1 MSLKNLTYKAAVD
14 IPPLPIDTY
23 MGVCIAVVDLG
34 EQYQQYDK
42 QKQGKYV
49 NECMFIFEIPGERIQ
64 IDGEDK
70 PRWVNRRVNQSLYST
85 SALYGIL
92 ESWRGHP
99 LTEQEKVSGVDLTAL
114 NGKPAMLSVTIKE
127 GKDGK
132 ERNVITGISKFPK
145 GITPPQPE
153 SELLIFDIDEPDM
166 ETFNKLPKWIQ
177 NIIEKSTQFARNP
190 PTENVEFSDITENQD
205 DVQEGVCPI

>member
-1 MSLKNLTYKAAVD
+1 MSLKNLKYKAAVE

-23 MGVCIAVVDLG
+23 MGVCVAVVELG

-70 PRWVNRRVNQSLYST
+70 PRWVNRRVSQLISPTST
-85 SALYGIL
+85 LYGIL

-99 LTEQEKVSGVDLTAL
+99 LTEQEKVFGVDLTAL

-132 ERNVITGISKFPK
+132 ARNAITAISKFPK
-145 GITPPQPE
+145 GVMPPQPE
-153 SELLIFDIDEPDM
+153 SELLLFDIDEPDM
-166 ETFNKLPKWIQ
+166 ETFSKLPKWVQ
-177 NIIEKSTQFARNP
+177 NIIAKSTQFANNP
-190 PTENVEFSDITENQD
+190 PVEKLEFSTAQD
-205 DVQEGVCPI
+205 TDESGEVCPI

>member
-1 MSLKNLTYKAAVD
+1 MSLKNLKYKAAVE

-23 MGVCIAVVDLG
+23 MGVCVAVVELG

-49 NECMFIFEIPGERIQ
+49 NECMFIFEISGERIQ

-70 PRWVNRRVNQSLYST
+70 PRWVNRRVSQLISPTST
-85 SALYGIL
+85 LYGIL

-132 ERNVITGISKFPK
+132 ARNAITAISKFPK
-145 GITPPQPE
+145 GVVPPQPE
-153 SELLIFDIDEPDM
+153 SELLLFDIDEPDM
-166 ETFNKLPKWIQ
+166 ETFSKLPKWVQ
-177 NIIEKSTQFARNP
+177 NTIAKSTQFANNP
-190 PTENVEFSDITENQD
+190 PVEKIEFSTVQD
-205 DVQEGVCPI
+205 TDESGEVCPI

>member
-1 MSLKNLTYKAAVD
+1 MSLKNLKYKAAVE

-23 MGVCIAVVDLG
+23 MGVCVAVVELG

-70 PRWVNRRVNQSLYST
+70 PRWVNRRVSQLISPTST
-85 SALYGIL
+85 LYGIL

-132 ERNVITGISKFPK
+132 ARNAITAISKFPK
-145 GITPPQPE
+145 GVVPPQPE
-153 SELLIFDIDEPDM
+153 SELLLFDIDEPDM
-166 ETFNKLPKWIQ
+166 ETFSKLPKWVQ
-177 NIIEKSTQFARNP
+177 NTIAKSTQFANNP
-190 PTENVEFSDITENQD
+190 PVEKIGFSTVQD
-205 DVQEGVCPI
+205 TDESGEVCPI

>member
-1 MSLKNLTYKAAVD
+1 MRLKNLKYKAAVE

-23 MGVCIAVVDLG
+23 MGVCVAVVELG

-70 PRWVNRRVNQSLYST
+70 PRWVNRRVSQLISPTST
-85 SALYGIL
+85 LYGIL

-132 ERNVITGISKFPK
+132 ARNAITAISKFPK
-145 GITPPQPE
+145 GVVPPQPE
-153 SELLIFDIDEPDM
+153 SELLLFDIDEPDM
-166 ETFNKLPKWIQ
+166 ETFSKLPKWVQ
-177 NIIEKSTQFARNP
+177 NTIAKSTQFANNP
-190 PTENVEFSDITENQD
+190 PVEKIEFSTVQD
-205 DVQEGVCPI
+205 TDESGEVCPI

>member
-1 MSLKNLTYKAAVD
+1 MSLKKLKYKAAVE

-23 MGVCIAVVDLG
+23 MGVCVAVVELG

-70 PRWVNRRVNQSLYST
+70 PRWVNRRVSQLISPTST
-85 SALYGIL
+85 LYGIL

-132 ERNVITGISKFPK
+132 ARNAITAISKFPK
-145 GITPPQPE
+145 GVVPPQPE
-153 SELLIFDIDEPDM
+153 SELLLFDIDEPDM
-166 ETFNKLPKWIQ
+166 ETFSKLPKWVQ
-177 NIIEKSTQFARNP
+177 NTIAKSTQFANNP
-190 PTENVEFSDITENQD
+190 PVEKIEFSTVQD
-205 DVQEGVCPI
+205 TDESGEVCPI